1 MKRGELYR
9 IEKPTA
15 RDPKG
20 FRVVVIVSRQEFI
33 ETRYASVI
41 CAPIYTN
48 RNGLPTEVYVGID
61 EGLKHDSC
69 IRCDELI
76 SLQKSKLTNF
86 IGSLSAQNIKELNHA
101 LKIALELEGGE

>member
-9 IEKPTA
+9 VEKPSN

-20 FRVVVIVSRQEFI
+20 FRVFVVVSRQRFV
-33 ETRYASVI
+33 ETHVDSVI

-48 RNGLPTEVYVGID
+48 CIGLPSEVEVGID

-69 IRCDELI
+69 IHCDELL
-76 SLQKSKLTNF
+76 SVEKSKLTNF
-86 IGSLSAQNIKELNHA
+86 IGSLSEQKLKELNQA
-101 LKIALELEGGE
+101 LKIALEIED

>member
-9 IEKPTA
+9 VEKPSR

-20 FRVVVIVSRQEFI
+20 FRVFVVVSRQRFI
-33 ETRYASVI
+33 ETRFDSVI

-48 RNGLPTEVYVGID
+48 CIGLPSEVEVGID

-76 SLQKSKLTNF
+76 SLEKFKLTNF
-86 IGSLSAQNIKELNHA
+86 IGSLSAQKIKELNHA
-101 LKIALELEGGE
+101 LKIALEIED

>member
-1 MKRGELYR
+1 MVKRGELYR
-9 IEKPTA
+9 VEKPTT

-48 RNGLPTEVYVGID
+48 RNDLPTEIYVGIE
-61 EGLKHDSC
+61 EGLKHDSA

-76 SLQKSKLTNF
+76 SIQKYKLTNF
-86 IGSLSAQNIKELNHA
+86 IATLSKKKIQELNQA
-101 LKIALELEGGE
+101 LKIALEIDD

>member
-9 IEKPTA
+9 VEKPSR

-20 FRVVVIVSRQEFI
+20 FRVFVVVSRQRFI
-33 ETRYASVI
+33 ETRFDSVI

-48 RNGLPTEVYVGID
+48 CIGLPSEVEVGID

-69 IRCDELI
+69 IHCDELI
-76 SLQKSKLTNF
+76 SVEKSKLTNF
-86 IGSLSAQNIKELNHA
+86 IGSLSKQKIKELNQA
-101 LKIALELEGGE
+101 LKIALEIED